1 MKKKFRR
8 PFVTKK
14 NVLLLCG
21 GGSTEHEVS
30 LVSVKHIQDCLNDL
44 KEFHVTKIEIDKSG
58 HWIDDNGKKYLLD
71 PKKFLRSFEQDGDPG
86 IKIDVAIPCI
96 HGYPGETG
104 DIQSYFEMIGLPYM
118 GCNSETSKM
127 CFNKISTKLW
137 ATALGVANTPYIF
150 LASEAGDE
158 MERVKGFQALYGDIV
173 VKASSQGSS
182 VGCYMV
188 EKGKDPVATVK
199 EAFRFSPFVLVE
211 KRMKP
216 REIEVSV
223 YEFDGKLQISYPGEI
238 ICPGSFYSYEEKY
251 SQVSQT
257 TTETRA
263 ENLSPDQIRLITDYS
278 SKLYYGLKLRHLSRI
293 DFFLDDGT
301 IYLNEINTFPG
312 LTPISMFP
320 KMMEANG
327 HRFQDFLS
335 QHLKNL

>member
-1 MKKKFRR
+1 M
-8 PFVTKK
+8 TKK
-14 NVLLLCG
+14 NVLLLSG

-30 LVSVKHIQDCLNDL
+30 LVSVKHIKDCLRQLDSVNVL
-44 KEFHVTKIEIDKSG
+44 SIEIDKTGS
-58 HWIDDNGKKYLLD
+58 WVDEKGKKYLLD

-86 IKIDVAIPCI
+86 LKVDVAIPCI

-104 DIQSYFEMIGLPYM
+104 DIQSYFEMIGLPYL

-127 CFNKISTKLW
+127 CFNKITTKLW

-150 LASEAGDE
+150 LAENTPEAL
-158 MERVKGFQALYGDIV
+158 ERVKGFQALYGDIV
-173 VKASSQGSS
+173 IKASNQGSS
-182 VGCYMV
+182 VGCFMV

-199 EAFRFSPFVLVE
+199 DAFKFSPFVLIE

-238 ICPGSFYSYEEKY
+238 ICPGAFYSYDEKY
-251 SQVSQT
+251 SGGSQT
-257 TTETRA
+257 TTSTRA
-263 ENLSPDQIRLITDYS
+263 ENLTPEQVKLITDYS
-278 SKLYYGLKLRHLSRI
+278 SRLYHGLKLRHLSRV
-293 DFFLDDGT
+293 DFFLDEGT
-301 IYLNEINTFPG
+301 VYLNEINTFPG

-327 HRFQDFLS
+327 HAFKDFLS
-335 QHLKNL
+335 QHIQNL